1 MLVKLKTLI
10 PDHDPA
16 SCLNQVAPKS
26 DMRAI
31 VGSSDGGRTPRL
43 GRVKVRTP
51 KVSKI
56 IIAGN
61 RILAEMP
68 NLVIIGA
75 KLPFSE
81 L

>member
-31 VGSSDGGRTPRL
+31 VSSSDGGRTPRL
-43 GRVKVRTP
+43 GRVKV

-61 RILAEMP
+61 RIQLAEMP

-75 KLPFSE
+75 KLPLSE

>member
-1 MLVKLKTLI
+1 
-10 PDHDPA
+10 
-16 SCLNQVAPKS
+16 
-26 DMRAI
+26 MRAI
-31 VGSSDGGRTPRL
+31 VSSSDGGRTPRL

-61 RILAEMP
+61 RIQLAEMP

-75 KLPFSE
+75 KLPLSE

>member
-1 MLVKLKTLI
+1 
-10 PDHDPA
+10 
-16 SCLNQVAPKS
+16 
-26 DMRAI
+26 MRAI
-31 VGSSDGGRTPRL
+31 VSSSDGGRTPRL
-43 GRVKVRTP
+43 GRVKV

-61 RILAEMP
+61 RIQLAEMP

-75 KLPFSE
+75 KLPLSE